1 MWTSIALVLGVAA
14 SGSAALVGFAPLQV
28 PAWRATARPIL
39 RMSAGD
45 VPERHVKVEL
55 LAQHSAVG
63 SLSRPGEKRQE
74 VINVP
79 PPSSESARASIMNNL
94 RGPGVAVALIATTAL
109 TAIQAKRLYERKV
122 EGLIADFAASMM
134 EYLGDDAE
142 MKSAVSTFR
151 KKLGPGSY
159 RLKMFTKFLVSL
171 VNDKSLS
178 VFAIEQ
184 LKKTIS
190 LMSLTEPM
198 VTEALVAAAAE
209 MEKKPAMLGKLTFLS
224 ERAVP
229 ESARKAELRSRFPK
243 WGEDTVATLQQAM
256 LENLYKDMCHPL
268 EEGAPLPPGGDV
280 LQLSEFDCARL
291 MSETQEAKKE
301 AIRLAEEQAK
311 EAKKK
316 ALLEEAIRNASGV
329 PAKGE
334 GRPGE

>member
-1 MWTSIALVLGVAA
+1 
-14 SGSAALVGFAPLQV
+14 
-28 PAWRATARPIL
+28 
-39 RMSAGD
+39 
-45 VPERHVKVEL
+45 
-55 LAQHSAVG
+55 
-63 SLSRPGEKRQE
+63 
-74 VINVP
+74 
-79 PPSSESARASIMNNL
+79 MNNL
-94 RGPGVAVALIATTAL
+94 RGPGVAVALIVTTAL
-109 TAIQAKRLYERKV
+109 TAFQAKRLYERKV
-122 EGLIADFAASMM
+122 ESLIADFAASMI

-142 MKSAVSTFR
+142 MMSAFSTYKR
-151 KKLGPGSY
+151 KLGPGPS

-171 VNDKSLS
+171 VNDKALS
-178 VFAIEQ
+178 VFAIQQ
-184 LKKTIS
+184 LKKTVS
-190 LMSLTEPM
+190 LMKLTEPM

-224 ERAVP
+224 ERAMP
-229 ESARKAELRSRFPK
+229 EAARKAELRSRFPK

-268 EEGAPLPPGGDV
+268 EEGAPLPPGGDL

-316 ALLEEAIRNASGV
+316 ALLNEAIRNASGI
-329 PAKGE
+329 PANGE